1 MRRQRTLRV
10 GVAARFALMCPSLR
24 TPYAGGAARLTGI
37 SYAFGAARLTE
48 TLNLGGACPLDL
60 RSRLGAGNKDC
71 SAASPLRVY
80 VFHNVCVSCEAEP
93 GRRSL
98 PKRHKG

>member
-48 TLNLGGACPLDL
+48 TLNLRGACPLDL
-60 RSRLGAGNKDC
+60 RSRLC
-71 SAASPLRVY
+71 RETRTAA
-80 VFHNVCVSCEAEP
+80 
-93 GRRSL
+93 L
-98 PKRHKG
+98 PHRYASTFFIMYA